1 MVMLK
6 TRKGSIWL
14 AAAFILILVCNTP
27 GFSVSNANGWAVEKV
42 AGHLTIKRGKSQIA
56 ARVGQILRLGDILV
70 TAKDATAEFRLDGH
84 RIKMASDTTV
94 KLDEYVPAKRFYRLF
109 LWLGRLWLNVRKG
122 LKNIDFRVETPAAVA
137 GVRGTFFTV
146 AVDAKGVTWVGV
158 AEGRVAVSRPDGSG
172 TVDLSPGDAT
182 VVEPGKAPEKP
193 KKYKQEDFDGKNDKN
208 KGKKN
213 GDPGNNGNSNGG
225 KGPGG
230 GKPE

>member
-1 MVMLK
+1 MMMLE
-6 TRKGSIWL
+6 TRKGPIWL

-27 GFSVSNANGWAVEKV
+27 GFSVSNATGWAVEKV

-56 ARVGQILRLGDILV
+56 ARVGQVLHLGDILV
-70 TAKDATAEFRLDGH
+70 TAEDATAEFRLDGH

-94 KLDEYVPAKRFYRLF
+94 KLDEYIPAKRFYRLF

-137 GVRGTFFTV
+137 GVRGTLFTV

-172 TVDLSPGDAT
+172 TVDLSPGYAT